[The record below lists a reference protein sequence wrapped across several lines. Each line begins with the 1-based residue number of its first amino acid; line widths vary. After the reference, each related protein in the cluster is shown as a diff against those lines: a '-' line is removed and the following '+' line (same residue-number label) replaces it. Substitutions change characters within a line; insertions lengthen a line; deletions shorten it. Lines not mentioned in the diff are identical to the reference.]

1 MNTPDWLTHGFFIAA
16 AFGAC
21 ALTMAAELWWLRVD
35 MARAAAEALAAGD
48 ANSPPLRRAVLVDRT
63 PLRRAVLVDRT
74 PSATAGL
81 PADAPAPSER
91 GQGSGPAGPDA
102 GQNAGKDHR
111 A

>member
-63 PLRRAVLVDRT
+63 P
-74 PSATAGL
+74 SATAGL